1 MIPTGGLSINTGAA
15 TPPTSRGSSAAPARL
30 GRARLLDAY
39 EPERRAIGVRN
50 VAASRRAANGPPRR
64 RAAWRPE
71 IADDGPRGDAARDA
85 LAEVADREQRWS
97 NELPGIELGYRYQ
110 DSPLIV
116 ADEAGGPDPDG
127 FAYFPTTCPGAR
139 LPHLWLDDGTALH
152 DRLGHGYTLLALDGD
167 GDAALGRAFE
177 ARGAPFA
184 TLAPRSASAAD
195 VLEGHGSILVRPDLH
210 IVWRGHGAAPT
221 RTGWRL
227 SPPATP
233 TRARSHER
241 APRGGGAMTALIS
254 YDPATGIE
262 LGEVPITPLA
272 EPDAVIGRAQAAF
285 DGPWSRDAN
294 ARSRALDAWGDA
306 IAATPASWPS

>member
-1 MIPTGGLSINTGAA
+1 MLLAGDAAHLVIPTGGLGMNTGAGDA
-15 TPPTSRGSSAAPARL
+15 TDLAWKL
-30 GRARLLDAY
+30 GGTLHGWGGPWLLDAY

-50 VAASRRAANGPPRR
+50 VAASRRAANGRAAW

-127 FAYFPTTCPGAR
+127 FAYVPTTCPGAR

-184 TLAPRSASAAD
+184 TLAPRSAVAAD

-210 IVWRGHGAAPT
+210 IVWRGHGAAPDPD
-221 RTGWRL
+221 RL
-227 SPPATP
+227 A
-233 TRARSHER
+233 AV
-241 APRGGGAMTALIS
+241 
-254 YDPATGIE
+254 ATGH
-262 LGEVPITPLA
+262 A
-272 EPDAVIGRAQAAF
+272 DA
-285 DGPWSRDAN
+285 RDDAT
-294 ARSRALDAWGDA
+294 SALREAVA
-306 IAATPASWPS
+306 P